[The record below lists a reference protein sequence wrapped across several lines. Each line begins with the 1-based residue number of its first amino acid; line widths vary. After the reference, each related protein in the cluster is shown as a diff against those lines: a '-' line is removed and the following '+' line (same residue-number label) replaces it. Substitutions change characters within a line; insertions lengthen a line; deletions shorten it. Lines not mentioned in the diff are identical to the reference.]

1 MWFLI
6 GLILLGFI
14 FTIIWITSY
23 NTYQNNNDDGRA
35 EGWMYFGAI
44 FAVVS
49 WIGVCAMLIA
59 VPVTYVGSIN
69 TIADLEAFQD
79 GVFETYVTTINAT
92 EDKAVVKLDL
102 EKLLISAENIKQ
114 STNISDR
121 IVELRREVE
130 WYSNTLKRLRTK
142 NKIWW
147 MYGFYKKVPDS
158 LLVIK
163 LTNDTF
169 AKQEIE

>member
-6 GLILLGFI
+6 GLILLGI
-14 FTIIWITSY
+14 ISTIIWINSY
-23 NTYQNNNDDGRA
+23 NTYSNDCNDGRA
-35 EGWMYFGAI
+35 EGWMYFGGT
-44 FAVVS
+44 VSVLS
-49 WIGVCAMLIA
+49 WIGVFILLIA

-69 TIADLEAFQD
+69 AIADLEAFQD
-79 GVFETYVTTINAT
+79 GVFETYITTINAT
-92 EDKAVVKLDL
+92 EDKAIVKLDL
-102 EKLLISAENIKQ
+102 EKLLVSAENIKQ

-169 AKQEIE
+169 AKQEIK